1 MNTNATDYKAQ
12 AAVVIT
18 ELINSGRIDD
28 ALYARQHDDFGGLA
42 FWIARAQ
49 GLGFDAAVKF
59 GLIFA
64 VIDALDSY
72 IA

>member
-1 MNTNATDYKAQ
+1 MNTNATYQAQ
-12 AAVVIT
+12 AAVVIA

-28 ALYARQHDDFGGLA
+28 ALYARQHDDYGGLTYY
-42 FWIARAQ
+42 IARAQ
-49 GLGFDAAVKF
+49 GLGFDAAIKF